1 MDASRHHDNSN
12 RATPIHG
19 VQGRHG
25 EGGRIMISDE
35 KLRHYAVNFLKDE
48 IAAIDK
54 TLKNVRTEGEKDLL
68 QNLQRDLRHD
78 LEEIEREENNA
89 R

>member
-1 MDASRHHDNSN
+1 
-12 RATPIHG
+12 
-19 VQGRHG
+19 
-25 EGGRIMISDE
+25 MISDE

-54 TLKNVRTEGEKDLL
+54 TLKNVRTEGEKNLL

-78 LEEIEREENNA
+78 LEEIERDENNA